1 MILSDDEEDLDTD
14 YGAESKNYTLSDYEI
29 SSTSA
34 CMGCDSA
41 AAYGLTRGKFS
52 EEGKGGAGSSMIVC
66 CDNK

>member
-52 EEGKGGAGSSMIVC
+52 KRAREEQG
-66 CDNK
+66 